1 MNPQPATAYS
11 RIAVEHSTP
20 VARIT
25 LTNGRH
31 NIIDFQMMDELKV
44 ALQKLERHADISI
57 IVLSG
62 SGENFSGGVDIPSHT
77 RDKVGVML
85 SKFHSVIRLLATS
98 HKVTI
103 AAVRGNCL
111 GGGAELALVC
121 DMAFTTEDA
130 KWGFPEIKLGCYPPV
145 AAAVLSAVVGQK
157 RAAELV
163 LTGRVL
169 SGAEAAEMGLAN
181 EAVPAQELD
190 LRVEETLVDLR
201 GLSAMALSSAKRAL
215 YSWDAIHFEKAL
227 SHTEQV
233 YKEELVDSHDAEEGI
248 GAWIEEREPKWTG
261 K

>member
-11 RIAVEHSTP
+11 RIAVEHSAP
-20 VARIT
+20 VARIN
-25 LTNGRH
+25 LASGLQNV
-31 NIIDFQMMDELKV
+31 IDFQMMDELKA
-44 ALQKLERHADISI
+44 ALRELEKHLDISV

-62 SGENFSGGVDIPSHT
+62 ARENFSGGVDIPSHT
-77 RDKVGVML
+77 RDKVAVML
-85 SKFHSVIRLLATS
+85 SKFHGVVRLLATS

-111 GGGAELALVC
+111 GGGAEVALVC
-121 DMAFTTEDA
+121 DMAFTADDA

-169 SGAEAAEMGLAN
+169 SGKEAAQMGLAN
-181 EAVPAQELD
+181 EAVSAHELD
-190 LRVEETLVDLR
+190 LRVEETLVSLR
-201 GLSAMALSSAKRAL
+201 GLSPMALSSAKRAL
-215 YSWDAIHFEKAL
+215 FSWEAIHFEKAL
-227 SHTEQV
+227 SHTEEV
-233 YKEELVDSHDAEEGI
+233 YKQELVDSHDAEEGI
-248 GAWIEEREPKWTG
+248 RAWTEKREPRWTG